1 LWRHSRNAWRGGGA
15 LISREPSARGA
26 GEAGGLW
33 LLQKSTLSCQSPECV
48 LSLFSRRR
56 GEYQVSNSVETA
68 PHAEFLAQPFG
79 GLSGALPASLAAM
92 SGASLQPVE
101 RAVTLR
107 RAGDKPARLPAPPF
121 VRPEMA
127 PQAIEK
133 PRFAPENGARSCRD
147 GEAAPGRPFAFM
159 ALSAVRLEMPP
170 QTLENAQNAPGNGAR
185 RRPRFAARPSPTYI
199 SVALT
204 VLGD

>member
-1 LWRHSRNAWRGGGA
+1 
-15 LISREPSARGA
+15 
-26 GEAGGLW
+26 
-33 LLQKSTLSCQSPECV
+33 
-48 LSLFSRRR
+48 LFSRRR

-79 GLSGALPASLAAM
+79 GLSGALPASLAAI

-101 RAVTLR
+101 RVITLR

-133 PRFAPENGARSCRD
+133 PRFAPGND
-147 GEAAPGRPFAFM
+147 GPLSRRRKTNLPPATFAAQ
-159 ALSAVRLEMPP
+159 PP
-170 QTLENAQNAPGNGAR
+170 VPLENRQYPAMDR
-185 RRPRFAARPSPTYI
+185 
-199 SVALT
+199 
-204 VLGD
+204 